1 MITLSTV
8 TVQSVYSRDQTL
20 ELVSNLVYRDSF
32 DALAELFD
40 STGKPFTGTFKQ
52 EASLVLF
59 PVQRGRIMPMPR
71 IKVHFVERGD
81 AVSVIMESSPNL
93 NTTLHL
99 VTFALFG
106 LVMTYLSYP
115 TYGVISSVTMVFPS
129 LFIMII
135 RHLLLKEISR
145 AVSIITSKI
154 GSAQA
159 RDD

>member
-81 AVSVIMESSPNL
+81 AVSVLTASR
-93 NTTLHL
+93 
-99 VTFALFG
+99 
-106 LVMTYLSYP
+106 P
-115 TYGVISSVTMVFPS
+115 TYKAVGAVGGWTRTAARSRPAWRRRHSGVPA
-129 LFIMII
+129 
-135 RHLLLKEISR
+135 R
-145 AVSIITSKI
+145 AAARPAAHR
-154 GSAQA
+154 SALQ
-159 RDD
+159 